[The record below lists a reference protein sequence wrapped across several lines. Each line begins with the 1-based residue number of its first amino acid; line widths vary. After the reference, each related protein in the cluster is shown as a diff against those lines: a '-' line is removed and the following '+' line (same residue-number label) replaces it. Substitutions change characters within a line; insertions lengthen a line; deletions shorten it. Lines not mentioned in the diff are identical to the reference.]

1 MSDTD
6 SPPRAYNS
14 FMYGK
19 HKHKH
24 LYGLQQLHEQQR
36 RKKNKSIKKMR
47 KNFKEAKKRGDK
59 KAHRQILAEFDQL
72 NENKR
77 YKEQKALA
85 RARPYRRR
93 KYDGSKPEF
102 ESTSASVANH
112 CDSFQSHSRSFCDSR
127 QPQGP
132 PQAQQQQ
139 RYPSHHSQTHCDS
152 FQSHSRSFCDSRQ
165 PQGPPQAQ
173 QQQRYPSH
181 HSQTHCDSFQSH
193 SRSSFDSRQP
203 QGPPQ
208 AQHAQQQQRYP
219 SHNSQTHS
227 DSLQCHSRSFL
238 DSRQPQG
245 CTQHNATSLSRCAA
259 CNTNREVNNNNKGQQ
274 QQEMRPIHPQM
285 SQPMMPHF
293 SVSVAQPVKY
303 NMNEMHAMMANM
315 NAGHGSRQAQHAQQQ
330 QRYPSHHSQT
340 HSDSLQSHPRS
351 FFDSRQPQGPPQ
363 AQHAQQRQT
372 YPSRHS
378 QTHSDQT
385 MARQSIPLPQS
396 CQVPIFDSVHVA
408 GVSSGGDIDGIGEL
422 DVYDYET
429 DESELEEGEIRQ
441 RPLHQKQKPKL
452 KRGNKKR
459 NRKLKRRRK
468 EHNGNGQEYNA
479 NGKDHYYAQ
488 KSDAKHG
495 QLQCPPMK
503 KRRYME
509 TEDYDCDTWSTTA
522 AMDEDDDGWKQ

>member
-112 CDSFQSHSRSFCDSR
+112 CDSFQSHSRSFC
-127 QPQGP
+127 
-132 PQAQQQQ
+132 
-139 RYPSHHSQTHCDS
+139 
-152 FQSHSRSFCDSRQ
+152 
-165 PQGPPQAQ
+165 
-173 QQQRYPSH
+173 
-181 HSQTHCDSFQSH
+181 
-193 SRSSFDSRQP
+193 DSRQP

-351 FFDSRQPQGPPQ
+351 FFDSRQPQGRPPQ